1 MVFLI
6 ILNIILIILL
16 SFLVLYIFR
25 KDILKN
31 KDDNKSVYIDDK
43 KCLCAH
49 NEIDKEINDEIDKE
63 INNNEI
69 DKEINDEVVY
79 IKNKINENKQKRTRK
94 NTNSKKVFIG
104 RFVTDEEYNEMIK
117 NKKSTISILRE
128 EFKREYEH
136 FKELNK

>member
-43 KCLCAH
+43 KCLCVH
-49 NEIDKEINDEIDKE
+49 NEIDKE

-79 IKNKINENKQKRTRK
+79 IKNKINENKQKRKRK